1 MADPITVQFTPTPQD
16 YVRTYRALQFR
27 HPATRLVYALLTAF
41 ELCLVASLFISRFES
56 NSSLWVAAIPIP
68 LLLLLAVMWPGYN
81 VGRNARHNERLLAEI
96 TWEFNDERVRTANRF
111 AETKYDWGSFQ
122 DLVENK
128 EYFFLRHS
136 ANKRLYNFI
145 PKRAFTSDGQMAA
158 FRDLFDHHAG
168 AKRQPAASAP
178 ANG

>member
-1 MADPITVQFTPTPQD
+1 MADPITVQFTPTPED

-27 HPATRLVYALLTAF
+27 HPATRLVYALLTVF
-41 ELCLVASLFISRFES
+41 ELCLVGSLFISRFES
-56 NSSLWVAAIPIP
+56 NSPLWAAAIPIP
-68 LLLLLAVMWPGYN
+68 ILLLVAVLWPGYN
-81 VGRNARHNERLLAEI
+81 VGRNAKNNERLLAEI
-96 TWEFNDERVRTANRF
+96 TWELDDDHVRTANRF

-122 DLVENK
+122 ALVENK

-145 PKRAFTSDGQMAA
+145 PKRAFTSADQMAA
-158 FRDLFDHHAG
+158 FRDLFDRHAG
-168 AKRQPAASAP
+168 VHQRPAIST